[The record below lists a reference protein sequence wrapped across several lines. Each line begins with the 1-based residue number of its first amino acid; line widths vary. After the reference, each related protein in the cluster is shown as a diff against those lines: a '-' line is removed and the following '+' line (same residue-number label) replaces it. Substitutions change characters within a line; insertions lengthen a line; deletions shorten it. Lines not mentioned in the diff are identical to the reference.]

1 MEDLM
6 SVPKHDSQASFFD
19 TTFLAESLFDAKNPY
34 ALFRRDIYPALQNMR
49 DALCQFYCLDNGRP
63 GIEPVLLAGVTL
75 LQFME
80 KVPDRKAVELLRLH
94 LGWKHALNLRI
105 DDPGFHPTS
114 LVTFRE
120 RLTGPQDG
128 RLLFDIILQLLHG
141 KGLVKGRGKQR
152 IDSTHVLAAVARMG
166 RLEMV
171 RETLRLFLETVQQLR
186 FEGALPEWSLF
197 HDRYIDCEIAWH
209 KVGKDQ
215 LISKHQQAGRDMH
228 RLLRWAGDIPELAG
242 HDKTLLLRRVFD
254 EQYEL
259 TEHGPQQRK
268 HEGAGV
274 VKNPHDPDVQWSSKE
289 PNGKK
294 AWEGYKVQIAET
306 VPDGPPSE
314 REKGQPTTGFITEI
328 TTTEAIAS
336 DFAGREKVE
345 QRQEEHG
352 LGAAE
357 ECYVDAGYVSDDT
370 LAEAE
375 QSGRVLMGPARP
387 SRNSSGELFTAD
399 DFEVSVADRRA
410 ICPAGHTSTQCS
422 RLENATTGQ
431 VNYRFE
437 WSYHCDGCPLQSQ
450 CTKARS
456 GRRMLVVGEHHDH
469 LQARR
474 REMQTEAFQEAM
486 KQRNGIEGTISEFA
500 RNGGRRTRYRGLPK
514 TSLCNYLHGAAL
526 NVKRLIRLL
535 QYQMSVA
542 AVRA

>member
-6 SVPKHDSQASFFD
+6 SVPKQDSQASFFD
-19 TTFLAESLFDAKNPY
+19 TTFLTQALFDEQNRY
-34 ALFRRDIYPALQNMR
+34 ELFRREIYPALQGMR
-49 DALCQFYCLDNGRP
+49 DELCQLYCLDNGRP
-63 GIEPVLLAGVTL
+63 GLEPVLLAGVTL
-75 LQFME
+75 LQFIE
-80 KVPDRKAVELLRLH
+80 KVPDRQAVELLRLN

-120 RLTGPQDG
+120 RLMGPQDG
-128 RLLFDIILQLLHG
+128 RLLFDIILQLVHG
-141 KGLVKGRGKQR
+141 KGLVQRRGKQR

-166 RLEMV
+166 RLEVV
-171 RETLRLFLETVQQLR
+171 RETLRLFLEMVQRMRL
-186 FEGALPEWSLF
+186 EGSLPDWSLF
-197 HDRYIDCEIAWH
+197 HDRYIDCDIAWH

-228 RLLRWAGDIPELAG
+228 RLLQWAGDLPELAG
-242 HDKTLLLRRVFD
+242 HEKTQLLRRVFD

-259 TEHGPQQRK
+259 TEPGPQQRK
-268 HEGAGV
+268 HEGPGV

-289 PNGKK
+289 PNGQK

-306 VPDGPPSE
+306 VPEGQPSE
-314 REKGQPTTGFITEI
+314 RPKGQPTTGFITEI
-328 TTTEAIAS
+328 TTTDAIAS
-336 DFAGREKVE
+336 DFEGRDIVE

-352 LGAAE
+352 LGAAD
-357 ECYVDAGYVSDDT
+357 ECYVDAGYISDDT
-370 LAEAE
+370 LARAE
-375 QSGRVLMGPARP
+375 QAGRVLMGPARP

-399 DFEVSVADRRA
+399 DFEVSVAERRA
-410 ICPAGHTSTQCS
+410 ICPAGHASTQCS
-422 RLENATTGQ
+422 RLENAQTSQ

-437 WSYHCDGCPLQSQ
+437 WSYHCDGCPLQSH
-450 CTKARS
+450 CTNARR

-469 LQARR
+469 LQKRR
-474 REMQTEAFQEAM
+474 REMQTAAFQEAM
-486 KQRNGIEGTISEFA
+486 KHRNGIEGTISEFA

-526 NVKRLIRLL
+526 NIKRLIRLL

-542 AVRA
+542 AVSV